1 METNTPSGLVEEAV
15 KEENKR
21 LEGGG
26 SAKELRELRK
36 GRGEVVKEDFL
47 DEGEVMLCPGMVY
60 AGRHSSILGAGMMR
74 ANAQGWDTW
83 QRGQAASMLVDV
95 ASPTISTEL
104 LGGRQDQRGCW
115 ASGSLAMPHIMAW
128 VFGVQQI

>member
-21 LEGGG
+21 LERGG

-36 GRGEVVKEDFL
+36 GRSEVVKEDFL

-74 ANAQGWDTW
+74 ANAQG
-83 QRGQAASMLVDV
+83 
-95 ASPTISTEL
+95 
-104 LGGRQDQRGCW
+104 
-115 ASGSLAMPHIMAW
+115 
-128 VFGVQQI
+128 